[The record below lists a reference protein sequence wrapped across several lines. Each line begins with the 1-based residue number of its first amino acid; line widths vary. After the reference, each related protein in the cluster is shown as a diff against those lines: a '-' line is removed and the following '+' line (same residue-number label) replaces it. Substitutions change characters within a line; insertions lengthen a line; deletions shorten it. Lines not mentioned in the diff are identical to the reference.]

1 MSAICHTRRRRWN
14 GASGTPGCWSKAPRR
29 PSPSISRV
37 TTSISVCHTPGS
49 TARSLWSSERAG
61 RARLR
66 PSLIAGVVALGLL
79 AVCFAWRDR
88 PAAQIAPPATEG
100 LQVLLT
106 TSELLVGQN
115 RLAFGLL
122 KDGKLLADARVALR
136 VYAIEGEDARL
147 VAETPARYHRLE
159 GVEGGKRI
167 HIHPDGT
174 RHVHGDATDV
184 QGIYVAQVTLP
195 RPGTWGL
202 EVLAQSASGAV
213 EPARLSVSAQTT
225 SLMPMVGMPAP
236 RSRNRIASDATEL
249 TLIDSSDPPDP
260 RLHQTRIA
268 DAIAQGKP
276 QVIVFAT
283 PRYCTSRVCGP
294 VVDVVRTLI
303 PTYGDRVV
311 FIHQEIWET
320 GSLQKFSPTVEEWN
334 LRSEPWI
341 FVVDG
346 AGMVRARFEGLTTR
360 RELEAALRRV
370 LGPERREAAR
380 RPGVSPGAREASF
393 SGWALQARA
402 GLRSSSHLV
411 PAVASGAV

>member
-106 TSELLVGQN
+106 TSELVVGQN

-122 KDGKLLADARVALR
+122 KDGKLLVDARVSVRL
-136 VYAIEGEDARL
+136 YAIEGEDARL

-159 GVEGGKRI
+159 VIEGGKRI
-167 HIHPDGT
+167 HIHPDGA

-184 QGIYVAQVTLP
+184 KGIYVAHVTFQ
-195 RPGTWGL
+195 RSGTWGL
-202 EVLAQSASGAV
+202 EVLAQSGSGAV
-213 EPARLSVSAQTT
+213 ESARLSVGALAA
-225 SLMPMVGMPAP
+225 SLAPMVGRPAP
-236 RSRNRIASDATEL
+236 RSRNRIASDVSDL
-249 TLIDSSDPPDP
+249 RQIDSSDPPDP
-260 RLHQTRIA
+260 RLHRTRIA

-276 QVIVFAT
+276 QAT
-283 PRYCTSRVCGP
+283 
-294 VVDVVRTLI
+294 
-303 PTYGDRVV
+303 
-311 FIHQEIWET
+311 
-320 GSLQKFSPTVEEWN
+320 
-334 LRSEPWI
+334 
-341 FVVDG
+341 
-346 AGMVRARFEGLTTR
+346 
-360 RELEAALRRV
+360 V
-370 LGPERREAAR
+370 L
-380 RPGVSPGAREASF
+380 
-393 SGWALQARA
+393 
-402 GLRSSSHLV
+402 
-411 PAVASGAV
+411 

>member
-1 MSAICHTRRRRWN
+1 M
-14 GASGTPGCWSKAPRR
+14 
-29 PSPSISRV
+29 
-37 TTSISVCHTPGS
+37 
-49 TARSLWSSERAG
+49 WSSERAG

-79 AVCFAWRDR
+79 AVCFAQRDR

-115 RLAFGLL
+115 RVAFGLL
-122 KDGKLLADARVALR
+122 KDGKLLADARVAVR
-136 VYAIEGEDARL
+136 VYAIQGEDARL
-147 VAETPARYHRLE
+147 IAEAPARYLRLE
-159 GVEGGKRI
+159 VIEQGQRI
-167 HIHPDGT
+167 HIHPDGS
-174 RHVHGDATDV
+174 RHVHGEATDV
-184 QGIYVAQVTLP
+184 QGIYVAQLVFP
-195 RPGTWGL
+195 RAGPWGL
-202 EVLAQSASGAV
+202 EVVVTTRHDSV
-213 EPARLSVSAQTT
+213 ESARLRVDVVAASRA
-225 SLMPMVGMPAP
+225 PMVGAPAP
-236 RSRNRIASDATEL
+236 RSQNLIASDVSEL
-249 TLIDSSDPPDP
+249 KQIDSSEPPDS

-294 VVDVVRTLI
+294 VVDIVRTLL

-346 AGMVRARFEGLTTR
+346 KGIVRARFEGVTTR
-360 RELEAALRRV
+360 GELEAALQLV
-370 LGPERREAAR
+370 L
-380 RPGVSPGAREASF
+380 RPGR
-393 SGWALQARA
+393 R
-402 GLRSSSHLV
+402 
-411 PAVASGAV
+411 